1 MYQKKPALLT
11 QEYRQH
17 RNMLTRVKQ
26 LSKKQY
32 YQQSLMHSM
41 KDSRKMWKN
50 INNIINYKTPKDTN
64 IQYVMNKH
72 NQKITEPE
80 QISNL
85 MNKNFVSVAESL
97 TKDDKDENDL
107 NSVLSQTDR
116 VFKTF
121 FLRPLITSDVKNS
134 INSLDMNKSTRS
146 DLPKIKFIKMS
157 INIISPIITSIFNK
171 CITEEFFQIL

>member
-1 MYQKKPALLT
+1 
-11 QEYRQH
+11 
-17 RNMLTRVKQ
+17 MLTRVKQ

-80 QISNL
+80 EISNL
-85 MNKNFVSVAESL
+85 MNKNFVYVAESL
-97 TKDDKDENDL
+97 TKDENDL
-107 NSVLSQTDR
+107 NSVLSQTDW

-121 FLRPLITSDVKNS
+121 FYVL
-134 INSLDMNKSTRS
+134 
-146 DLPKIKFIKMS
+146 
-157 INIISPIITSIFNK
+157 
-171 CITEEFFQIL
+171 